1 MSVVLRRRRPR
12 PIIIAPAERN
22 ETLRRV
28 IDVTL
33 ALLLLIVC
41 LPVLLFGM
49 LVVLIG
55 SGRPVFFGHV
65 RVGRNG
71 QPFRCWKLRTMDP
84 DAEERL
90 RHDPELRDR
99 HARNGFKLPVREDP
113 RVTRVGAW
121 LRRTHVDE
129 LPQLVNVLN
138 GTMSLVGPRPVVE
151 EELVHYGGDR
161 SVLLSVP
168 PGVTGAWTCR
178 GRQRPPYPERAY
190 VELEYLRTRSLA
202 GDLRILLNTFPA
214 LLSGQED

>member
-1 MSVVLRRRRPR
+1 GPGGGHRGARRPRRARPRMSVVLRRRRPR

-90 RHDPELRDR
+90 
-99 HARNGFKLPVREDP
+99 
-113 RVTRVGAW
+113 
-121 LRRTHVDE
+121 
-129 LPQLVNVLN
+129 
-138 GTMSLVGPRPVVE
+138 
-151 EELVHYGGDR
+151 
-161 SVLLSVP
+161 
-168 PGVTGAWTCR
+168 
-178 GRQRPPYPERAY
+178 
-190 VELEYLRTRSLA
+190 
-202 GDLRILLNTFPA
+202 
-214 LLSGQED
+214 